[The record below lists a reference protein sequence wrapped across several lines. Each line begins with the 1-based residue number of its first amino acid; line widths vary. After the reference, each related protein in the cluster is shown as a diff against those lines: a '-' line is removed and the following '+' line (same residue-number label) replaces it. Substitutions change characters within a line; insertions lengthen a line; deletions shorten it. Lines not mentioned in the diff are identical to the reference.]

1 MWFSAASCNWHT
13 FCGCILRWVIR
24 ELQRNRNVFRRE
36 AGGQDINQLQMQ
48 NTVPHLPSMWKTF
61 NVSNSLET
69 VDVSIGGSLV
79 LQRSLVFR
87 GHEFH
92 ADTPAPSQTLASN
105 DITGVRRQH
114 LYPEYFAFL
123 FKSGWEIE
131 LPPPSSY
138 TVSHYW
144 PGEPSPL
151 VATWHSGQLFVS
163 IQLNSRIF
171 SSLFA
176 FGFKVIK

>member
-1 MWFSAASCNWHT
+1 M
-13 FCGCILRWVIR
+13 
-24 ELQRNRNVFRRE
+24 
-36 AGGQDINQLQMQ
+36 
-48 NTVPHLPSMWKTF
+48 
-61 NVSNSLET
+61 
-69 VDVSIGGSLV
+69 DVSIGGSLV

-151 VATWHSGQLFVS
+151 VATWHSEQLFVS